1 MKNIVLLFIDKISFQ
16 TKTTILM
23 WIISIGFALIIGVGL
38 LALIGLKSEFDISSF
53 QNHNIHM
60 LMPLAKSDTYKNVD
74 SLSIHLRDW
83 YAQTFMLEQYNQ
95 IRNLLHREHFIGES
109 IDKAFAQNDTFTISS
124 LLKEQLIL
132 SLSSYFYYSHNF
144 YIYCNCNNYDANTIH
159 SPLN

>member
-60 LMPLAKSDTYKNVD
+60 LMPLAKSDTYNENELPNLRHIWEQYALYNTNKNVD

-95 IRNLLHREHFIGES
+95 IRNLVHREHFS
-109 IDKAFAQNDTFTISS
+109 
-124 LLKEQLIL
+124 LIL
-132 SLSSYFYYSHNF
+132 PFMTKKLQILFIIILLLFSQFLY
-144 YIYCNCNNYDANTIH
+144 
-159 SPLN
+159 LL